1 MKRIVVAVD
10 FSSGSI
16 HALEYAIN
24 IANKVKSEIMM
35 IWVDKTDTPE
45 SIYSVL
51 KKNYRDE
58 VIKRFNELVDKYQ
71 PVCTGGKLEFK
82 LRKGKVYYEI
92 VTTAKTKKAELI
104 VTGSHGVSG
113 FEEYWIGSNANRIV
127 ASAGC
132 PVITVRNGFEIKDN
146 LETIVMPID
155 NSNHTLIKVPFTARI
170 AKIFNAKVHI
180 YAIYTTNLK
189 TMHHRVENFAEKAMK
204 YLAKEN
210 VSYTLEFVHSQSS
223 TKAAIDYA
231 KGLNADLISIVTEQ
245 DERKE
250 TGLIAPCAQQLV
262 NHSPIPVL
270 SVHVADTIQTLKIF
284 DQI

>member
-24 IANKVKSEIMM
+24 IANKVHAEIMM
-35 IWVDKTDTPE
+35 IWVDKEPVPE
-45 SIYSVL
+45 SIYSADTH
-51 KKNYRDE
+51 NYRDE
-58 VIKRFNELVDKYQ
+58 VIKRFGELVAKYQ
-71 PVCTGGKLEFK
+71 PLCTGGKLEFK
-82 LRKGKVYYEI
+82 LRKGKIYYEI

-132 PVITVRNGFEIKDN
+132 PVITVRNGFDIKQN
-146 LETIVMPID
+146 LEHIVMPID
-155 NSNHTLIKVPFTARI
+155 NSNHTLLKVPFTAQV
-170 AKIFNAKVHI
+170 AKIFGSKVHI
-180 YAIYTTNLK
+180 LAIYSTNLK
-189 TMHHRVENFAEKAMK
+189 TMHQRVENYAEKAKK
-204 YLAKEN
+204 YFEKEQID
-210 VSYTLEFVHSQSS
+210 FVTETIETQNS
-223 TKAAIDYA
+223 TKSTIDYA
-231 KGLNADLISIVTEQ
+231 QSLNADLISIVTEQ
-245 DERKE
+245 DERNE
-250 TGLIAPCAQQLV
+250 TGLIAPCAQQMV

-270 SVHVADTIQTLKIF
+270 SVHVADKIQTLKLF

>member
-10 FSSGSI
+10 FSNGSI

-35 IWVDKTDTPE
+35 IWVDKVSSPE
-45 SIYSVL
+45 SIYAVS
-51 KKNYRDE
+51 KQNYRPE
-58 VIKRFNELVDKYQ
+58 VIKRFTELVDKYQ
-71 PVCTGGKLEFK
+71 PLCTGGKLGFK
-82 LRKGKVYYEI
+82 LRKGKIYYEI

-132 PVITVRNGFEIKDN
+132 PVITVRNGFDIKDN

-170 AKIFNAKVHI
+170 AKIFNATVHI
-180 YAIYTTNLK
+180 YAIYSTNLK
-189 TMHHRVENFAEKAMK
+189 TMRRRVENFAEKAKK
-204 YLAKEN
+204 YLEKEN
-210 VSYTLEFVHSQSS
+210 VNYVMETVQTQSS
-223 TKAAIDYA
+223 TKSTIDYA
-231 KGLNADLISIVTEQ
+231 KELNADLISIVTEQ

-270 SVHVADTIQTLKIF
+270 CVHVADTIQTLKLF